1 MKITI
6 DPHSGYCF
14 GVTYAIE
21 HAERELKQDDSLFVI
36 GDIVHNNKEV
46 DRLNKLGLKS
56 IDHEQF
62 AKLKDVKV
70 LLRAHGEPPT
80 TYAMAKN
87 NNIQLVDAS
96 CPVVLNLQKRIKKA
110 YEKGKNT
117 QTQIVI
123 YGKLGHAEVNG
134 LVGQTE
140 GNAIV
145 CEGIQDIDKINK
157 NYPVVV
163 FSQTTKTIEGF
174 QHLIKTLQ
182 QEGYDVIKGNDTICR
197 KVSNRVPILT
207 DFAQKHDVIIFV
219 GGKKSSNGK
228 WLYSVCKRNN
238 ERSFFVSEA
247 KEVIMSWFE
256 NCETVGICGA
266 TSTPQW
272 LMEEVA
278 QYIEMQNNNN
288 FEKI

>member
-6 DPHSGYCF
+6 DPNSGYCF

-21 HAERELKQDDSLFVI
+21 HAEKELKEDDKLFVI

-46 DRLNKLGLKS
+46 DRLNKLGLES
-56 IDHEQF
+56 IDHSQF

-70 LLRAHGEPPT
+70 LLRAHGEPPS
-80 TYAMAKN
+80 TYAMAKK

-96 CPVVLNLQKRIKKA
+96 CPVVLNLQKQIKRA
-110 YEKGKNT
+110 YEKGKDSG
-117 QTQIVI
+117 TQIVI

-145 CEGIQDIDKINK
+145 CESIDDIHKVNK
-157 NYPVVV
+157 DYPVVL
-163 FSQTTKTIEGF
+163 FSQTTKTVEGF
-174 QHLIKTLQ
+174 HQLVNTLKEQ
-182 QEGYDVIKGNDTICR
+182 GYTIVKGNDTVCR

-207 DFAQKHDVIIFV
+207 QFAKEHDVIIFV

-238 ERSFFVSEA
+238 ERSFFVSQGE
-247 KEVIMSWFE
+247 EVDISWFDD
-256 NCETVGICGA
+256 CKSVGICGA

-278 QYIEMQNNNN
+278 QYIDAHT
-288 FEKI
+288 K

>member
-6 DPHSGYCF
+6 DPNSGYCF

-21 HAERELKQDDSLFVI
+21 HAERELNQDDSLFVI

-46 DRLNKLGLKS
+46 DRLNKLGLKA
-56 IDHEQF
+56 IDHGQF
-62 AKLKDVKV
+62 SKLKDVKV
-70 LLRAHGEPPT
+70 LLRAHGEPPS
-80 TYAMAKN
+80 TYEMAKK

-110 YEKGKNT
+110 YEKGKQT
-117 QTQIVI
+117 GTQIVI

-145 CEGIQDIDKINK
+145 CESTDDIDKIDK

-174 QHLIKTLQ
+174 HELVETLK
-182 QEGYDVIKGNDTICR
+182 ERGYKVVKDNDTICR

-207 DFAQKHDVIIFV
+207 QFAQEHDVIVFV

-228 WLYSVCKRNN
+228 WLYSVCQRNN
-238 ERSFFVSEA
+238 SRSFFVSEA
-247 KEVIMSWFE
+247 EEVDISWFE
-256 NCETVGICGA
+256 NCDSVGVCGA

-278 QYIEMQNNNN
+278 KYIDTHT
-288 FEKI
+288 K

>member
-6 DPHSGYCF
+6 DPNSGYCF

-21 HAERELKQDDSLFVI
+21 HAERELKEDDNLFVI

-46 DRLNKLGLKS
+46 ERLNKLGLKS
-56 IDHEQF
+56 IDHEEF
-62 AKLKDVKV
+62 SKLKDVKV
-70 LLRAHGEPPT
+70 LLRAHGEPPS
-80 TYAMAKN
+80 TYEMANN
-87 NNIQLVDAS
+87 NNITLVDAS

-110 YEKGKNT
+110 YEKGKD
-117 QTQIVI
+117 QGTQIVI

-145 CEGIQDIDKINK
+145 CESCDDIYKIDKD
-157 NYPVVV
+157 YPVVV
-163 FSQTTKTIEGF
+163 FSQTTKTIDGF
-174 QHLIKTLQ
+174 HKLVNTLK
-182 QEGYDVIKGNDTICR
+182 ENGYNVIKDNDTICR

-207 DFAQKHDVIIFV
+207 EFAQKHDVIIFV

-228 WLYSVCKRNN
+228 WLYSVCKKHN
-238 ERSFFVSEA
+238 EHSYFVSEA
-247 KEVIMSWFE
+247 DEVDMTWFQG
-256 NCETVGICGA
+256 CESVGICGA

-278 QYIEMQNNNN
+278 KHIETNT
-288 FEKI
+288 K

>member
-1 MKITI
+1 MKDKKINITI
-6 DPHSGYCF
+6 DPNSGYCF

-21 HAERELKQDDSLFVI
+21 HAERELKEEDQLFVI

-46 DRLNKLGLKS
+46 DRLNKMGLEA
-56 IDHEQF
+56 IDHKKFSE
-62 AKLKDVKV
+62 LKDVKV
-70 LLRAHGEPPT
+70 LLRAHGEPPS
-80 TYAMAKN
+80 TYEMAKR
-87 NNIQLVDAS
+87 NNIKLVDAS
-96 CPVVLNLQKRIKKA
+96 CPVVLTLQKRIKKA
-110 YEKGKNT
+110 YEKGKATN
-117 QTQIVI
+117 TQIVI
-123 YGKLGHAEVNG
+123 YGKIGHAEVNG

-145 CEGIQDIDKINK
+145 CESIDDICKINK
-157 NYPVVV
+157 EYPVVV

-174 QHLIKTLQ
+174 NLLVKTLKEQ
-182 QEGYDVIKGNDTICR
+182 GFQVVKDNDTICR

-207 DFAQKHDVIIFV
+207 KFAKEHDVIVFV

-228 WLYSVCKRNN
+228 WLYSICKRNN

-247 KEVIMSWFE
+247 KEVELKWFE
-256 NCETVGICGA
+256 NCESVGICGA

-278 QYIEMQNNNN
+278 QHIEK
-288 FEKI
+288 ETE

>member
-6 DPHSGYCF
+6 DPNSGYCF

-21 HAERELKQDDSLFVI
+21 HAERELNQDDSLFVI

-46 DRLNKLGLKS
+46 DRLNKLGLKA
-56 IDHEQF
+56 IDHGQF
-62 AKLKDVKV
+62 SKLKDVKV
-70 LLRAHGEPPT
+70 LLRAHGEPPS
-80 TYAMAKN
+80 TYEMAKK

-110 YEKGKNT
+110 YEKGK
-117 QTQIVI
+117 QSGTQIVI

-145 CEGIQDIDKINK
+145 CESTDDIDKIDK

-174 QHLIKTLQ
+174 HELVETLK
-182 QEGYDVIKGNDTICR
+182 ERGYKVVKDNDTICR

-207 DFAQKHDVIIFV
+207 QFAQEHDVIVFV

-228 WLYSVCKRNN
+228 WLYSVCQRNN
-238 ERSFFVSEA
+238 SRSFFVSEA
-247 KEVIMSWFE
+247 EEVDISWFE
-256 NCETVGICGA
+256 NCDSVGVCGA

-278 QYIEMQNNNN
+278 KYIDTHT
-288 FEKI
+288 K

>member
-6 DPHSGYCF
+6 DPNSGYCF
-14 GVTYAIE
+14 GVTYAID
-21 HAERELKQDDSLFVI
+21 HAEKELKDDDNLFVI

-46 DRLNKLGLKS
+46 ERLNKLGLEA

-70 LLRAHGEPPT
+70 LLRAHGEPPS
-80 TYAMAKN
+80 TYEMAKK
-87 NNIQLVDAS
+87 NNIKLIDAS

-110 YEKGKNT
+110 YEKGKDT
-117 QTQIVI
+117 HTQIVI

-140 GNAIV
+140 GKAIV
-145 CEGIQDIDKINK
+145 CEGIDDIVKIK
-157 NYPVVV
+157 KEYPVVV

-174 QHLIKTLQ
+174 HKLVNTLKEQ
-182 QEGYDVIKGNDTICR
+182 GYNVLKDNDTICR
-197 KVSNRVPILT
+197 KVSNRVPILKE
-207 DFAQKHDVIIFV
+207 FSKEYDVIVFV

-228 WLYSVCKRNN
+228 WLYSVCKEQN

-247 KEVIMSWFE
+247 EEVDMNWFE
-256 NCETVGICGA
+256 NCESVGICGA

-278 QYIEMQNNNN
+278 NYIKEHQ
-288 FEKI
+288 K